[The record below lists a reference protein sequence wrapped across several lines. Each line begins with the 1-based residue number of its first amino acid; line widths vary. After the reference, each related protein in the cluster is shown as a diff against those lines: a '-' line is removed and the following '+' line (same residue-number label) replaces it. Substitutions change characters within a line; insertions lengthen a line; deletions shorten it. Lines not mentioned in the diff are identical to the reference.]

1 MKAASCPTGFSSAAL
16 RTCVATAV
24 KVYVATWTRELES
37 RGVTGITPPKVVIF
51 SSPPTNPCI
60 DLSET
65 DAVEASFWCGK
76 NGTVY
81 VSANA
86 ARYWTTQY
94 VAAAKER
101 KVLASDAAT
110 AGTTPAALAKGF
122 PLVGTTTE
130 LAHELGHWVQEVTGQ
145 RPWYDARLAS
155 TSFTTSNRA
164 TVISELSADCM
175 AGWVQGRTAAEG
187 TWVDTPIGTWAH
199 HATMAELGGD
209 LYAVK
214 KGFAFPPEK
223 AKDIIG
229 YGSAYS
235 RLRLYDVGYAA
246 GRADKP
252 GLSLCTTTVAG
263 LIGSSAPPSP

>member
-1 MKAASCPTGFSSAAL
+1 VKAASCPKGFSSAAL
-16 RTCVATAV
+16 RACVATAV

-37 RGVTGITPPKVVIF
+37 RGVTGITPPKIVIF

-86 ARYWTTQY
+86 AKYWTTQY

-110 AGTTPAALAKGF
+110 AGTTTAALAKGF

-130 LAHELGHWVQEVTGQ
+130 VAHELGHWVQEVTGQ
-145 RPWYDARLAS
+145 RPWFDKRLAS
-155 TSFTTSNRA
+155 KDFDVSNRA
-164 TVISELSADCM
+164 TVIGELAADCM
-175 AGWVQGRTAAEG
+175 GGWVQGRTAADG
-187 TWVDTPIGTWAH
+187 TWVDTRIGAWAH

-209 LYAVK
+209 IYSVK
-214 KGFAFPPEK
+214 KGFVFPPEK
-223 AKDIIG
+223 VKDIIG

-235 RLRLYDVGYAA
+235 RIRLYDLGAAA
-246 GRADKP
+246 GRAGKP
-252 GLSLCTTTVAG
+252 GLSTCTTAVAG
-263 LIGSSAPPSP
+263 ALGITGPPSP